1 MKKKMFQENV
11 NPFSLKPRR
20 DILRHENTLRGIPAD
35 TLSCCHPRVEP
46 VLLLV
51 STYSR
56 HLFKDFSV
64 SSSSLAD
71 REGQDPASE
80 QTNKNLC
87 FNFQIS
93 QRKKTLFISHMYVQ
107 IKSPTSLRSSHS
119 PFPFT
124 PATQLTATRSWDT
137 ENGHFPQNEKA
148 L

>member
-87 FNFQIS
+87 FNF
-93 QRKKTLFISHMYVQ
+93 K
-107 IKSPTSLRSSHS
+107 
-119 PFPFT
+119 
-124 PATQLTATRSWDT
+124 
-137 ENGHFPQNEKA
+137 
-148 L
+148 